1 MKALSHTF
9 AALMLMVHRTDAA
22 LMHCGGGGIVVM
34 LIFLNVLA
42 LLSIGAERCSDICVD
57 YRLSADTWAPAS
69 TFCFSNFAK
78 SHHRSTMQLGVNIQY
93 IV

>member
-22 LMHCGGGGIVVM
+22 LMHRGGGGIVVM

-57 YRLSADTWAPAS
+57 IIDYQLTPGLQLQRFVFQILQ
-69 TFCFSNFAK
+69 
-78 SHHRSTMQLGVNIQY
+78 SHTVDPQCS
-93 IV
+93 